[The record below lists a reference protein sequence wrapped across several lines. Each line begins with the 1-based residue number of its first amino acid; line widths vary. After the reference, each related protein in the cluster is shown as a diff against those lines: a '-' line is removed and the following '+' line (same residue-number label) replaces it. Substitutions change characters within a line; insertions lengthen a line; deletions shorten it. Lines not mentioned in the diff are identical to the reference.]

1 MRLRNGAER
10 KLPTDIWLNSQFS
23 AYSTPACD
31 GRAIMT
37 RNESKMTLTIS
48 RRALIRT
55 AAWALAPLA
64 ASMAVAVPA
73 AAQTSNTLAAV
84 QQHLRSTASMVA
96 DRSEEH
102 TSELQSLMRISYAVF
117 CLNKKRERKAD
128 GSAY

>member
-37 RNESKMTLTIS
+37 RNERKMTLTIS
-48 RRALIRT
+48 RRALIHT

-64 ASMAVAVPA
+64 ARMAVAVPA

-84 QQHLRSTASMVA
+84 QPQLRSPASMVA
-96 DRSEEH
+96 DFVQLDRNGKSAENTAAH
-102 TSELQSLMRISYAVF
+102 QSLM
-117 CLNKKRERKAD
+117 
-128 GSAY
+128 

>member
-1 MRLRNGAER
+1 MRISDWSSDVCSSDL
-10 KLPTDIWLNSQFS
+10 LNSQFS

-96 DRSEEH
+96 DFVQIDRNGQRDRKS
-102 TSELQSLMRISYAVF
+102 TR
-117 CLNKKRERKAD
+117 LN
-128 GSAY
+128 SSH

>member
-37 RNESKMTLTIS
+37 RNESKMTLTLS

-64 ASMAVAVPA
+64 ARMAVAVPA
-73 AAQTSNTLAAV
+73 AAQTSHTLAAV
-84 QQHLRSTASMVA
+84 QQHLRAKA
-96 DRSEEH
+96 
-102 TSELQSLMRISYAVF
+102 YA
-117 CLNKKRERKAD
+117 RKHVV
-128 GSAY
+128 

>member
-1 MRLRNGAER
+1 MLLRPPR
-10 KLPTDIWLNSQFS
+10 STRTDTLLPYTTLVRS
-23 AYSTPACD
+23 
-31 GRAIMT
+31 RAIMT
-37 RNESKMTLTIS
+37 RNGSKMTLTIS

-96 DRSEEH
+96 DFVQIDRNGQRDRKS
-102 TSELQSLMRISYAVF
+102 TR
-117 CLNKKRERKAD
+117 LN
-128 GSAY
+128 SSH

>member
-84 QQHLRSTASMVA
+84 HQHLRSTAPLVA
-96 DRSEEH
+96 DFVPIHRHPQNPKPSG
-102 TSELQSLMRISYAVF
+102 TAKVV
-117 CLNKKRERKAD
+117 
-128 GSAY
+128 